1 MEKPE
6 NLRNIMVTY
15 RKKFYTGAYGD
26 TVETKIVT
34 KMGFYDE
41 IFDYISVPPSW
52 RNFNGVLL
60 PHGFGGDRLQVRDV
74 IKWEYCD

>member
-15 RKKFYTGAYGD
+15 KKTMYNGYGD
-26 TVETKIVT
+26 ALGKEVVT
-34 KMGFYDE
+34 KMGFYDPN
-41 IFDYISVPPSW
+41 FDYISVPPAW
-52 RNFNGVLL
+52 AKFNGVLL
-60 PHGFGGDRLQVRDV
+60 PNGFGGDHLKLEKV